1 MNKEDVVK
9 KMLNIMMKK
18 LFMLQGQNVTKQVP
32 NT

>member
-1 MNKEDVVK
+1 MWLK